1 MNLLQKLELLK
12 TKKEGFPLSSLLV
25 LIENSQLNED
35 SHDLYST
42 AMYLSAWLSPIANDM
57 NIKERRT
64 SVLDKNPV
72 IEAIAY
78 WTKIPMSVVLD
89 TYINLKVKGEVGWK
103 KR

>member
-25 LIENSQLNED
+25 LIENSSQSE

-64 SVLDKNPV
+64 SVLEKNPV

-78 WTKIPMSVVLD
+78 GTRMPMSVVLD
-89 TYINLKVKGEVGWK
+89 TYINLRMKGEVGWK